1 LQGYLPDACIDINIY
16 IYYLF
21 FKPFEDYI
29 TAHSQTTNMPIYK
42 FTPAG
47 KADLKKTWTRT
58 MLAYYAVII
67 LVFAY
72 NLLYKNSTAL
82 TMGIFAIIIVALA
95 AGYIFGRKKYFSI
108 IDSTQLIT
116 TDNDI
121 TLRVL
126 NRPDVTIAFSDI
138 KKTTHRKDGIY
149 LQSKVA
155 AKPSLLI
162 INKFENFYEIEK
174 LITDKVQ
181 ENSLPAAS

>member
-1 LQGYLPDACIDINIY
+1 MPV
-16 IYYLF
+16 
-21 FKPFEDYI
+21 FKFSP
-29 TAHSQTTNMPIYK
+29 N
-42 FTPAG
+42 G
-47 KADLKKTWTRT
+47 NADLKKTWTRT

-95 AGYIFGRKKYFSI
+95 VGYIFGRKKYYAI
-108 IDSTQLIT
+108 MDSTQLIT

-126 NRPDVTIAFSDI
+126 NRPDVTMAFNNI
-138 KKTTHRKDGIY
+138 KEMTHRKDGIY
-149 LQSKVA
+149 LQSKTA
-155 AKPSLLI
+155 TKPSLLI

-174 LITDKVQ
+174 LMTDKVQ

>member
-1 LQGYLPDACIDINIY
+1 
-16 IYYLF
+16 
-21 FKPFEDYI
+21 
-29 TAHSQTTNMPIYK
+29 MPVYK

-47 KADLKKTWTRT
+47 NADLKKTWTRT

-82 TMGIFAIIIVALA
+82 TMGIFAIIIAALA

-126 NRPDVTIAFSDI
+126 NRPDVTMAFSNI
-138 KKTTHRKDGIY
+138 KEMTQRKDGIY
-149 LQSKVA
+149 LQSKIA
-155 AKPSLLI
+155 TKPSLMI
-162 INKFENFYEIEK
+162 INKFENFYELEK
-174 LITDKVQ
+174 LITDKVH
-181 ENSLPAAS
+181 ENSLAAAS